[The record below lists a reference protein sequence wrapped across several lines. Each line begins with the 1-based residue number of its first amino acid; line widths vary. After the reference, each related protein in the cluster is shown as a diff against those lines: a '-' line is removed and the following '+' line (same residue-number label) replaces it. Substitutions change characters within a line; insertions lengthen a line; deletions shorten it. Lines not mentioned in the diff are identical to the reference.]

1 MLYYNIMTI
10 INTIEID
17 NISYEKNIIKEAIIN
32 NDPIE
37 SKLNVI
43 IVISNPCLYASRYI
57 LAKEFI
63 KRIEEE
69 ETNVNLYLVE
79 LIYEKQKYIVSDSQ
93 NKKHLQL
100 YTDIPIWHKENMIN
114 LGVKYLLPKN
124 WKAFAWIDAD
134 IEFENTTWAIDTLK
148 ILNGCKDIVQI
159 YSHCVDMN
167 QDKHTLNVFNSFG
180 YQYTKGYQY
189 NNRGLNYWHPGYAW
203 ACTRKAYE
211 KMGGLYELGILGSG
225 DNIMAFSLISNGLK
239 SINEESSKN
248 YKKSILDFQNRVK
261 TLRLGYVPGLIRHHY
276 HGSKKNRKYSERW
289 EILLKYDYDPQ
300 IHIKKDKKGI
310 LVPTE
315 SCPVELITDIFNY
328 FKERNED
335 EHLLKI

>member
-1 MLYYNIMTI
+1 MTI

-17 NISYEKNIIKEAIIN
+17 NINYEKNIIKDAIVN

-37 SKLNVI
+37 NKLNVI

-79 LIYEKQKYIVSDSQ
+79 LIYKNQKYILSDSK

-100 YTDIPIWHKENMIN
+100 YTDIPLWHKENMIN

-134 IEFENTTWAIDTLK
+134 IEFENPTWALDTLK

-167 QDKHTLNVFNSFG
+167 QNKLTLNVFNSFG
-180 YQYTKGYQY
+180 YQYTKENQY
-189 NNRGLNYWHPGYAW
+189 TNRGINYWHPGYAW

-211 KMGGLYELGILGSG
+211 RMGGLYELGILGSG
-225 DNIMAFSLISNGLK
+225 DNIMALSLISNGLK
-239 SINEESSKN
+239 AVNEFSSEN
-248 YKKSILDFQNRVK
+248 YKETIVEFQNK
-261 TLRLGYVPGLIRHHY
+261 IKKLRFGYVPGLIRHHF

-289 EILLKYDYDPQ
+289 EILLKYNYDPSL
-300 IHIKKDKKGI
+300 HVTRDKKGI
-310 LVPTE
+310 LIPTK
-315 SCPVELITDIFNY
+315 SCPDGLIMDIFNY
-328 FKERNED
+328 FEERNED
-335 EHLLKI
+335 EHLLNP